1 MKKQTTEFLGGVL
14 AVTIILALLCS
25 LVGGCLYIKPKY
37 NVYSQTERGRADFQ
51 EAEYNRQIAELDA
64 QAEVA
69 RAHGLA
75 EANEIIGQSLEG
87 NPMYLTY
94 LWIMN
99 LPDAATVYV
108 ATEMGVPIMEASR
121 FRRGF
126 SFNPEIGN

>member
-1 MKKQTTEFLGGVL
+1 MKQETTAFFGGLLIV
-14 AVTIILALLCS
+14 IIALVLLCGM
-25 LVGGCLYIKPKY
+25 VGGCLYIKPKY

-64 QAEVA
+64 EAEVA

-75 EANEIIGQSLEG
+75 EANEIIGESLEG

-108 ATEMGVPIMEASR
+108 ATEMGVPIMEANR
-121 FRRGF
+121 FQRGF
-126 SFNPEIGN
+126 GFNPQLGN